1 VRQSSIDGQPTR
13 GSIEGPIEGPIDERT
28 TARLPRDADGR
39 IVTGVAGV
47 MALVLAEA
55 VAGATVFLWVGPLWT
70 EVKPGFF
77 KLLGAIISVLA
88 VLTWLSVEAGVVG
101 PRGFVN
107 EGILRASTV
116 VAVAVTVLWTALL
129 FARQPR
135 AARVLGLLSLLTWLN
150 VLVWMAGT
158 GRQSYSLALF
168 QLAAGAA
175 LLGASTDGLL
185 LGHWYLTDR
194 KLPRRPIDR
203 VTTILLASVGAAAVA
218 VISAGF
224 SGVETSTSIN
234 PLLTVGAL
242 APWIAL
248 GMVAATALIA
258 GFIKAVLKGERAS
271 AVQSATGFYYLAV
284 VTAFTAEV
292 AVKTRF
298 LDVALGGP
306 VTPGR

>member
-1 VRQSSIDGQPTR
+1 
-13 GSIEGPIEGPIDERT
+13 
-28 TARLPRDADGR
+28 
-39 IVTGVAGV
+39 

-77 KLLGAIISVLA
+77 KLLGAILTVLA
-88 VLTWLSVEAGVVG
+88 ALTWLCVEASVVERFPSGDGV
-101 PRGFVN
+101 
-107 EGILRASTV
+107 RATTV
-116 VAVAVTVLWTALL
+116 VAAAATVLWTSLL
-129 FARQPR
+129 FLRQP
-135 AARVLGLLSLLTWLN
+135 AVARVVGWLSVPAWLA
-150 VLVWMAGT
+150 VLVWMGDA
-158 GRQSYSLALF
+158 GRQSLGFAVF

-194 KLPRRPIDR
+194 RLPRRPIDR
-203 VTTILLASVGAAAVA
+203 MTMALLASVVAAAVA

-224 SGVETSTSIN
+224 TGVETSTAIN

-248 GMVAATALIA
+248 GMVAATGLIA
-258 GFIKAVLKGERAS
+258 GFVNAVLKGERAS

-298 LDVALGGP
+298 LDASFGP
-306 VTPGR
+306 G

>member
-1 VRQSSIDGQPTR
+1 
-13 GSIEGPIEGPIDERT
+13 
-28 TARLPRDADGR
+28 
-39 IVTGVAGV
+39 VTGVAGV

-55 VAGATVFLWVGPLWT
+55 VAGATALLWVGPLWT

-77 KLLGAIISVLA
+77 KLLGAILTVLA
-88 VLTWLSVEAGVVG
+88 ILTWLSVEAAVVERFPSG
-101 PRGFVN
+101 DAV
-107 EGILRASTV
+107 RATTV
-116 VAVAVTVLWTALL
+116 VAGAATALWTALL
-129 FARQPR
+129 FLRQP
-135 AARVLGLLSLLTWLN
+135 AVARVVGWLSVPAWLA
-150 VLVWMAGT
+150 VLVWMGGA
-158 GRQSYSLALF
+158 GRQSLGLAVF

-175 LLGASTDGLL
+175 LLGASADGLL

-194 KLPRRPIDR
+194 RLLRRPIDR
-203 VTTILLASVGAAAVA
+203 MTTALLVSVVAAAVA

-224 SGVETSTSIN
+224 TGVETSTAIN

-248 GMVAATALIA
+248 GMVAATGLIA
-258 GFIKAVLKGERAS
+258 GLVKAVLKGERAS

-298 LDVALGGP
+298 LDASF
-306 VTPGR
+306 GRG

>member
-1 VRQSSIDGQPTR
+1 
-13 GSIEGPIEGPIDERT
+13 
-28 TARLPRDADGR
+28 
-39 IVTGVAGV
+39 VTGVAGV

-55 VAGATVFLWVGPLWT
+55 VAGATLLLWAGPLWG
-70 EVKPGFF
+70 EVKRGFF
-77 KLLGAIISVLA
+77 KLLGAILTVVAI
-88 VLTWLSVEAGVVG
+88 LTWLSVDAAVVG
-101 PRGFVN
+101 RFPN
-107 EGILRASTV
+107 SDILRVSTL
-116 VAVAVTVLWTALL
+116 AAAALTLAWTILL

-135 AARVLGLLSLLTWLN
+135 AARIVG
-150 VLVWMAGT
+150 MCGA
-158 GRQSYSLALF
+158 GRQTFALAVF

-203 VTTILLASVGAAAVA
+203 VTTILLVSVVLAAVA
-218 VISAGF
+218 VISGGF
-224 SGVETSTSIN
+224 GGVETSTAIN

-258 GFIKAVLKGERAS
+258 GFIRAVLKGERAS

-298 LDVALGGP
+298 LDTSFGP
-306 VTPGR
+306 PG